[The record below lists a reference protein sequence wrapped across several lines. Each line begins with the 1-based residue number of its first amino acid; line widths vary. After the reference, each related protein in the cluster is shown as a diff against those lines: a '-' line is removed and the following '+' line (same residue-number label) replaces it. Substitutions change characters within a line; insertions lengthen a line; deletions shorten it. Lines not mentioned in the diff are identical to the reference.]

1 MSLRSVLVVP
11 ARRAALAVS
20 CAAALASSPLC
31 AGCGAGER
39 ASSAGESGALPD
51 DTDVPDTETP
61 TTPDAPGCPAASS
74 ARTTVE
80 NARGTLVGRLVVPAG
95 CGPFPAV
102 VIIPGSGSTDRDGN
116 QVAAGIEPDTYKLLA
131 EGLRDR
137 GVASIRYDK
146 AGIGASVSAAPRTE
160 QELLFEMGA
169 DDAGLWVKKLRADG
183 RFATITVVGHSEGSL
198 LGMLVARETEIDGFV
213 SIAGAGRPIGDV
225 LRDQLEGLPDED
237 RERANAILDQLE
249 AGELVTDIPQNQ
261 VFMSLFRPSVQP
273 FIISWMKH
281 DPAVELAAVTA
292 PILLL
297 QGTTDLQTKVED
309 AERLAGARPDATLVI
324 VEGMSHTLKEATL
337 SNASQADAY
346 TDPSLPVVPRVFEA
360 IEALIREE

>member
-1 MSLRSVLVVP
+1 MSFRSCLVVP

-20 CAAALASSPLC
+20 CVAALAWSPLG

-39 ASSAGESGALPD
+39 ASSAGGSDAHPD
-51 DTDVPDTETP
+51 DTEVP
-61 TTPDAPGCPAASS
+61 TTPDAPECPEAAS
-74 ARTTVE
+74 AKITVE
-80 NARGTLVGRLVVPAG
+80 NARGTLSGTLVVPAG

-102 VIIPGSGSTDRDGN
+102 VIIPGSGPTDRDGN
-116 QVAAGIEPDTYKLLA
+116 QLAADIEPDTYRLLA
-131 EGLRDR
+131 DGLRDR
-137 GVASIRYDK
+137 GIASIRYDK
-146 AGIGASVSAAPRTE
+146 AGIGASVSAAPPTE

-169 DDAGLWVKKLRADG
+169 DDAGLWVKKLREDG

-198 LGMLVARETEIDGFV
+198 LGMLLARETAIDGFV

-225 LRDQLEGLPDED
+225 LREQLEGLPNED
-237 RERANAILDQLE
+237 REKADAILGQLE
-249 AGELVTDIPQNQ
+249 AGELVADIPQTRL
-261 VFMSLFRPSVQP
+261 FMSLFRPSVQP

-309 AERLAGARPDATLVI
+309 AERLAEARPDATLVI

-337 SNASQADAY
+337 SNESQAAAY
-346 TDPSLPVVPRVFEA
+346 TDPDLPVVPRVFEA